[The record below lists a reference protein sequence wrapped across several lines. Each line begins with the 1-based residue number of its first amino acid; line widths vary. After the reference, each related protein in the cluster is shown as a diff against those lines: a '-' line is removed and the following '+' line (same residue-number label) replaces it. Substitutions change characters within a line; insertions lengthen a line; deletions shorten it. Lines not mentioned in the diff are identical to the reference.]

1 MDKICSQEKLAEY
14 YNGLSKSKPVMKV
27 VIFPTLPGQER
38 QVLQALEDA
47 GLLDTVDV
55 EIYPV
60 HGQPKRQQTPLM
72 TMRHVHRLEPGKDG
86 RARCHLCG
94 QSYPLDP
101 TGKIDEVQLLRET
114 LLETHL

>member
-1 MDKICSQEKLAEY
+1 MDKIRSQEKLAEY
-14 YNGLSKSKPVMKV
+14 YNGLSKSKPVIKV
-27 VIFPTLPGQER
+27 GIFPTLPGQER

-47 GLLDTVDV
+47 GVLDTVDV
-55 EIYPV
+55 EIYPA
-60 HGQPKRQQTPLM
+60 HGQPKWQQTPLM

-86 RARCHLCG
+86 IARCRLCG
-94 QSYPLDP
+94 QSYPLDQ